1 MCLAHEGLIQ
11 RVDHVLWS
19 TVAKLAAGELDQ
31 AQPCP
36 HSYNRW
42 LWPKAAIW
50 GWDLLGEATS
60 EAKRQSRPD
69 LREREH
75 YGYHHYTLNRCPVPV
90 QSWPGQYLPGPVPQ
104 HHPYPHAVGG
114 HVYGQQC
121 AQGATM
127 KQTLKNCMASL
138 VGDLMQ
144 AASTEVMLD
153 MRHVV
158 PAKWCKHQAGPVLS
172 HGGKQS
178 PIGTSLS
185 DE

>member
-1 MCLAHEGLIQ
+1 MAMAKGCHL
-11 RVDHVLWS
+11 RVGPARWSHWWGEEAESSGSKRDRALWLPPLHLKPVPSTS
-19 TVAKLAAGELDQ
+19 TVMAWAVSSRA
-31 AQPCP
+31 C
-36 HSYNRW
+36 STT
-42 LWPKAAIW
+42 
-50 GWDLLGEATS
+50 TS
-60 EAKRQSRPD
+60 PSTCR
-69 LREREH
+69 
-75 YGYHHYTLNRCPVPV
+75 
-90 QSWPGQYLPGPVPQ
+90 
-104 HHPYPHAVGG
+104 GG

-121 AQGATM
+121 AQGVTM

-144 AASTEVMLD
+144 AASAEVMLD

-158 PAKWCKHQAGPVLS
+158 PAKWCKHQAGPGLS